1 MRFAIVKN
9 NLSNKRGESRECIM
23 GKIIRQNGRFNIHI
37 EGNKVLKKIRREEK
51 KVNWT
56 ILPRGSNS

>member
-1 MRFAIVKN
+1 MRG
-9 NLSNKRGESRECIM
+9 GESRECIM

-51 KVNWT
+51 KVNRT

>member
-1 MRFAIVKN
+1 MRFAIVKK
-9 NLSNKRGESRECIM
+9 NLSNRGENHESVFM

-51 KVNWT
+51 KVNRT